1 MKKKSEFTILER
13 AMQTV
18 EGFDKLFH
26 KMLQQTILGG
36 RSQSKLEIILRGK
49 PWPFWYFTVF
59 RKIFL
64 KTRSMIT

>member
-1 MKKKSEFTILER
+1 MRMKSEFTILER

-36 RSQSKLEIILRGK
+36 RSQSKLETILR
-49 PWPFWYFTVF
+49 W
-59 RKIFL
+59 
-64 KTRSMIT
+64 